1 MKLIARILAWL
12 VALVVVIAIG
22 GLGWLLINP
31 PEEFRVANAY
41 SAKIIC
47 SSVFVSGRN
56 ADQVLADDVQAPG
69 HWLLKYVSVTKGEDA
84 VTAKLFGFL
93 AAESAVYRP
102 GLGCASAP
110 NGDLDAVR
118 AVAFK
123 TLPVIPPVS
132 DFEWPLGDTVSRSAD
147 PRAEALLA
155 DPKLIGPG
163 ARATV
168 VVKDGRIVAEAYAP
182 GFDAETPLLGW
193 SMTKTVTGAL
203 AAIRM
208 REGALSWDKARLFPD
223 WTDDRAKIT
232 VAELMAMTSGL
243 SLNESYGDVDDVTR
257 MLFLEPDQA
266 KFVRDKP
273 LEAKP
278 GEKFEYTTGAAVLLA
293 RAVQDTLAD
302 RDAGLAYPRQAL
314 FAPIGMRSAIFETD
328 ETGTFSGGSLLYA
341 TARDWAR
348 FGLLLANGGDWNGEQ
363 ILPVDYIERV
373 GRPSALSG
381 GRYTE
386 ALTWKSGVGE
396 QTAEQTGLPADAF
409 WALGHDGQS
418 IAMIPSAGLVV
429 VRMGLTPSRLN
440 YDPAPLTK
448 ALLDATMEPLP
459 EPEPEP
465 AQP

>member
-12 VALVVVIAIG
+12 VALVVVAAIG
-22 GLGWLLINP
+22 AVGWLYINP

-41 SAKIIC
+41 SAKIVC
-47 SSVFVSGRN
+47 SSVFVSGRK
-56 ADQVLADDVQAPG
+56 AEEVLADDVQAPG
-69 HWLLKYVSVTKGEDA
+69 HWLLKYVSVSKGQDL

-93 AAESAVYRP
+93 AAETAVYRP

-110 NGDLDAVR
+110 NGDPDAVR

-123 TLPVIPPVS
+123 NPPVIPPVS

-147 PRAEALLA
+147 ARAEALLA

-163 ARATV
+163 ARALV
-168 VVKDGRIVAEAYAP
+168 VVKDGRLIAEAYAP
-182 GFDAETPLLGW
+182 GFNAETPLLGW
-193 SMTKTVTGAL
+193 SMTKTVAGAL
-203 AAIRM
+203 AALRM
-208 REGALSWDKARLFPD
+208 QDGALSWDKAKLFPD
-223 WTDDRAKIT
+223 WTDGRADIT
-232 VAELMAMTSGL
+232 VAHLMAMTSGL

-273 LEAKP
+273 LEAQP
-278 GEKFEYTTGAAVLLA
+278 GETFEYTTGTAVLLA
-293 RAVQDTLAD
+293 RAVQDTFAD
-302 RDAGLAYPRQAL
+302 RDAALAYPRQAL

-328 ETGTFSGGSLLYA
+328 ETGTFSAGSLLYA
-341 TARDWAR
+341 TPRDWAR

-373 GRPSALSG
+373 GRASALSG

-386 ALTWKSGVGE
+386 ALAWKSGAGRATVE
-396 QTAEQTGLPADAF
+396 ETGLPADAF

-418 IAMIPSAGLVV
+418 IAMIPSANLVV
-429 VRMGLTPSRLN
+429 VRLGLTPSALG
-440 YDPAPLTK
+440 YDPAPLVK
-448 ALLDATMEPLP
+448 ALLAATLEPLP

>member
-12 VALVVVIAIG
+12 VALIVVVTFGAV
-22 GLGWLLINP
+22 GWLYLNP

-47 SSVFVSGRN
+47 SSVFVSGRK
-56 ADQVLADDVQAPG
+56 AEEVLADDVQAPG
-69 HWLLKYVSVTKGEDA
+69 HWLLKYVSIARGEDV

-118 AVAFK
+118 AVAL
-123 TLPVIPPVS
+123 TSPPVIPPVS
-132 DFEWPLGDTVSRSAD
+132 DFEWPLGDTVSRKAD
-147 PRAEALLA
+147 LRAEALLA

-163 ARATV
+163 ARALV

-182 GFDAETPLLGW
+182 GFNAETPLLGW

-203 AAIRM
+203 AALRIQD
-208 REGALSWDKARLFPD
+208 GAFSWDKAKLFSE
-223 WTDDRAKIT
+223 WTDDRAGIT
-232 VAELMAMTSGL
+232 IAALMAMTSGL

-278 GEKFEYTTGAAVLLA
+278 GEKFEYTTGTAVLLA

-314 FAPIGMRSAIFETD
+314 FSRIGMRSAIFETD

-341 TARDWAR
+341 TGRDWAR
-348 FGLLLANGGDWNGEQ
+348 FGLLLANGGDWNGDQ

-373 GRPSALSG
+373 GRASAVSG
-381 GRYTE
+381 GLYTE
-386 ALTWKSGVGE
+386 ALAWKSGTGE
-396 QTAEQTGLPADAF
+396 QTAEQTGLPPDAF

-418 IAMIPSAGLVV
+418 IAMIPSANLVV
-429 VRMGLTPSRLN
+429 VRLGLTPSKLN
-440 YDPAPLTK
+440 YDPAPLVK
-448 ALLDATMEPLP
+448 ALLGATMEPLP

>member
-12 VALVVVIAIG
+12 VALVVIIAIG
-22 GLGWLLINP
+22 AVGWLYLNP

-41 SAKIIC
+41 SAKIVC
-47 SSVFVSGRN
+47 SSVFVSGRK
-56 ADQVLADDVQAPG
+56 AEEVLADDVQAPG
-69 HWLLKYVSVTKGEDA
+69 HWLLKYVSVTKGDDV

-118 AVAFK
+118 SVSFK
-123 TLPVIPPVS
+123 TPPVIPPVS

-155 DPKLIGPG
+155 DSRLIGPG
-163 ARATV
+163 ARALV

-182 GFDAETPLLGW
+182 GFNADTPLLGW

-203 AAIRM
+203 AALRM
-208 REGALSWDKARLFPD
+208 QEGALSWDKSSLFAD

-232 VAELMAMTSGL
+232 IAELMSMTSGL

-278 GEKFEYTTGAAVLLA
+278 GETFEYTTGTAVLLA
-293 RAVQDTLAD
+293 RAVQDTFAD
-302 RDAGLAYPRQAL
+302 RDAALTFPRQAL
-314 FAPIGMRSAIFETD
+314 FSRIGMRSAIFETD

-363 ILPVDYIERV
+363 ILPVDYIERL
-373 GRPSALSG
+373 GRASALSNG
-381 GRYTE
+381 HYTE
-386 ALTWKSGVGE
+386 ALTWKSGTGE
-396 QTAEQTGLPADAF
+396 ASVEQTGLPADTF
-409 WALGHDGQS
+409 WAIGHDGQS
-418 IAMIPSAGLVV
+418 IAMIPSANLVV
-429 VRMGLTPSRLN
+429 VRMGLTPSKLT
-440 YDPAPLTK
+440 YDPAPLAK
-448 ALLDATMEPLP
+448 ALLQATMEPLP